1 MVSERLEYCAFYLL
15 TALGISVFLLLVL
28 WWYGF
33 IAKDWWRVRGPQMSG
48 LARAVFA
55 VVTADDQAKADLG
68 DPSALYVVKSRQ
80 RRLSYARSLIGLLVV
95 GGLVSWAATIAC
107 WVGVDGL

>member
-15 TALGISVFLLLVL
+15 TALGISAFLLLVL

-48 LARAVFA
+48 LARAV
-55 VVTADDQAKADLG
+55 G

-80 RRLSYARSLIGLLVV
+80 RRLSYARSLIGMLVV